1 MQRILAAEIG
11 AHVGERVR
19 LQGWLHILRAL
30 GEVNFLVLRD
40 RSGMA
45 QSVLTPAELAP
56 LEGLAVE
63 SVIEIEGKVI
73 AAPPAP
79 GGFELHEVQVRII
92 TPIAEAPPIEINKKQ
107 INVSLPVFL
116 DHAVVGHRNP
126 EKRAVLKLAAGVMQ
140 GFRSTLAGLDFTEI
154 QTPKLVASS
163 TEGGAEVYAVEHF
176 DKMAYLAQ
184 SPQFYKQIMVGVFE
198 RVFEVGPVFRAEKHS
213 TRRHANEY
221 VSLDVEF
228 GFIENHFT
236 VMRLLTQVIEG
247 ILNHL
252 TVCYAPELAALKVVM
267 PKVAHDAEKQT
278 FPHIRFHEAQVM
290 LTEKHGVTDA
300 IGEPDLTPEHERLLG
315 QWALD
320 TYGSDFVFVVGY
332 PMKKRPF
339 YTHPNPEEPEFSNS
353 FDLLFRGTE
362 LVTGGQRLHLYED
375 YINSA
380 QKRGYSLEPFE
391 KYFEAF
397 KYGMPPHGGF
407 AIGLE
412 RFVMQ
417 LCNLDNIRLATLFP
431 RDIHRLTP

>member
-40 RSGMA
+40 RSGIA
-45 QSVLTPAELAP
+45 QSVLTPAELTP

-63 SVIEIEGKVI
+63 SVIEIEGNVI

-79 GGFELHEVQVRII
+79 GGFELHEIKVNVI
-92 TPIAEAPPIEINKKQ
+92 TPIAEPPPIEINKKQ
-107 INVSLPVFL
+107 INASLPIFL
-116 DHAVVGHRNP
+116 DHAVIGHRNP
-126 EKRAVLKLAAGVMQ
+126 EKRAVLKVAAGVMQ

-198 RVFEVGPVFRAEKHS
+198 RVYEVGPVFRAEKHS

-236 VMRLLTQVIEG
+236 VMRLLTQVVEG
-247 ILNHL
+247 ILSHL
-252 TVCYAPELAALKVVM
+252 TACYPHELAALKVVM
-267 PKVAHDAEKQT
+267 PKIAHDAEKQT
-278 FPHIRFHEAQVM
+278 FPHIRFHEAQAL
-290 LTEKHGVTDA
+290 LTEKYGVTDA

-315 QWALD
+315 QWAYD
-320 TYGSDFVFVVGY
+320 TYGSDFIFVVGY

-362 LVTGGQRLHLYED
+362 LVTGGQRLHRYED

-380 QKRGYSLEPFE
+380 KKRGYSLEPFE

-397 KYGMPPHGGF
+397 RYGMPPHGGF